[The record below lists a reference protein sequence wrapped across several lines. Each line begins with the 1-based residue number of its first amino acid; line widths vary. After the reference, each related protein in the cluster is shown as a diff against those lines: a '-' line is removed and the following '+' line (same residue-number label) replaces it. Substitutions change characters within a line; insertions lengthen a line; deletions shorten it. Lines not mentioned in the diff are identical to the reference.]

1 MGRTDRIRG
10 RHVGTMPL
18 LALALLAALLA
29 SLMTPATAD
38 APFEGTVTFV
48 GAPTTASPG
57 ETLDTFTLEVAG
69 RLALDVLEL
78 VDGDGTLPLTAS
90 ISLLQG
96 AEPVPDAFPLGEPQ
110 EPLGGEGSTSVL
122 VLAGSEKAI
131 ATFDGLT
138 LHEDLL
144 PSDELPEGETYEL
157 RVSLDLGDTHL
168 TSASTP
174 LEVTDND
181 PPVAGFSVSCDELT
195 LQCTFEDTSTDDG
208 TIVQWVWDFGDGSD
222 AATIEASESV
232 TTGDTTHTYP
242 AAGVYTVVLTV
253 TDDGGLT
260 DEHEETISAD
270 EFVSDFDQV
279 KDCDDE
285 ACDFEARIDQVTYTI
300 QGPETGGRVGVSFGI
315 EPDAA
320 FTDACRVLQQTFSNV
335 RVLDPVTLVV
345 PTGFSAGDLF
355 TVTMIVPKQVVNQ
368 DTNRGNFG
376 VCFRDDPPAVFDAAD
391 PSHPFKGTTRL
402 LPDCGSNGDAACI
415 VSKNKAKNGTLTMTF
430 RFPAVDPMFR

>member
-10 RHVGTMPL
+10 RHAGTMPF

-29 SLMTPATAD
+29 SLMTPATAV

-48 GAPTTASPG
+48 DAPTTASPG
-57 ETLDTFTLEVAG
+57 GTLDTVTLEVAG

-96 AEPVPDAFPLGEPQ
+96 DEPVGDAFDA
-110 EPLGGEGSTSVL
+110 GSRTSVP
-122 VLAGSEKAI
+122 VLSVEPEVSMPAGSAKAI

-138 LHEDLL
+138 LHEELL
-144 PSDELPEGETYEL
+144 PSDELPEGEAYEL
-157 RVSLDLGDTHL
+157 RVSLDLGDTEL
-168 TSASTP
+168 GSATTP
-174 LEVTDND
+174 LAVTDND

-208 TIVQWVWDFGDGSD
+208 TIVQWAWDFGDGS
-222 AATIEASESV
+222 APVTIGTSESV

-242 AAGVYTVVLTV
+242 AAGAYTVQLTV

-260 DEHEETISAD
+260 DEHEETIVAD
-270 EFVSDFDQV
+270 DFTSDFDQV

-285 ACDFEARIDQVTYTI
+285 ACDFEVKIGQVTYTI
-300 QGPETGGRVGVSFGI
+300 QGPESGGRVGVSFDI

-320 FTDACRVLQQTFSNV
+320 FSAACRTLQETSSNV
-335 RVLDPVTLVV
+335 RVLEPVTLVV
-345 PTGFSAGDLF
+345 PAGFAAGDLF
-355 TVTMIVPKQVVNQ
+355 TVTMVVPKQVIIQ

-402 LPDCGSNGDAACI
+402 LSDCGSSGDAACI
-415 VSKNKAKNGTLTMTF
+415 VSRNKAKNGTLTMTF